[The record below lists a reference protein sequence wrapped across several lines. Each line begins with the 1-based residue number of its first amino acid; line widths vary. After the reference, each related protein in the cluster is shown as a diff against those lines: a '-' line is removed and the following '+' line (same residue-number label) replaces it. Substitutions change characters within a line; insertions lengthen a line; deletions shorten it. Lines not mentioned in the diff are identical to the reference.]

1 MKRIVAVFLCL
12 TLLLAL
18 AGCARKPAA
27 GQTVGSDGTEA
38 QVELIIFAAAS
49 LTETLTQIAE
59 LYRAMAPQ
67 VKLTFTF
74 DSSGTLKRQIQ
85 EGADC
90 DLFLSAAQAQ
100 MDALD
105 KAKKGEKNPDGLD
118 FIDPATRIDLLE
130 NQVVLVVPE
139 GNPAGISSFAD
150 LISEKLRLLAI
161 GNSDVPVGQYTLEI
175 FAALGTS
182 QQALEAEGKLTY
194 GSNVK
199 EVVAQVAEAAADA
212 GIVYATDAF
221 SAALT
226 VVDAATEGMC
236 GQVVYPA
243 AVLKG
248 SRHPEA
254 AQAFLDYLQS
264 DEAMAVFASVGF
276 HPVQS

>member
-1 MKRIVAVFLCL
+1 MRKIIAVFLCL
-12 TLLLAL
+12 TLLAAF
-18 AGCARKPAA
+18 AGCASESAA
-27 GQTVGSDGTEA
+27 GQTGRPDETE
-38 QVELIIFAAAS
+38 VKLVVFAAAS

-59 LYRAMAPQ
+59 RYRALAPQ

-74 DSSGTLKRQIQ
+74 DSSGTLKTQIQ
-85 EGADC
+85 EGAVC
-90 DLFLSAAQAQ
+90 DLFLSAAQTQ

-105 KAKKGEKNPDGLD
+105 KSQKGERNPDGLD
-118 FIDPATRIDLLE
+118 FIDTATRIDLLE

-150 LISEKLRLLAI
+150 LTSEKLRLLAI

-175 FAALGTS
+175 FNALGIS
-182 QQALEAEGKLTY
+182 QQALEVEGKLTY

-199 EVVAQVAEAAADA
+199 EVVTQVAEAAADA

-221 SAALT
+221 SGGLT
-226 VVDAATEGMC
+226 VVDAATERMC

-243 AVLKG
+243 AILSG

-254 AQAFLDYLQS
+254 AQSFLDYLQS
-264 DEAMAVFASVGF
+264 DEAMAVFESVGF
-276 HPVQS
+276 RPVK